1 MTDTVK
7 ESIMK
12 IISNKVLVPLC
23 AAAVLGMSVVNTR
36 AAEPTT
42 KAGDAPEPRHGLKIV
57 HRTEDKVDKLA
68 TLLKKH
74 ATKVADKTEEVGG
87 KVVTHV
93 KDFGHKTADVVKRT
107 SDKVGKKIDNLSE

>member
-1 MTDTVK
+1 VTDIVK

-12 IISNKVLVPLC
+12 IIANKVLVPLC